1 MKVSF
6 GCELTYRVA
15 APTVFILNIEAAR
28 IPAHAGLADSLRSN
42 PALHFTGYAAPPF
55 DNRYARFLA
64 PPGPL
69 RIAYEGS
76 ADLQLRRANPAGI
89 GEVPIAALPLELFSF
104 LQPSRFCEADR
115 LANVAEK
122 QFGSINPGF
131 ERVTAICNWICGN
144 IEYKRGASN
153 PQTSAAQT
161 LEQRAGVCR
170 DFAHLGIALCRA
182 LNIPARFVS
191 CYALGLAP
199 DDFHAVFEAYLG
211 GTWWLF
217 DPTRQ
222 ALLDGLIRIG
232 IGRDAAEVSFA
243 SMYGAAEPDSM
254 RVFVTAADPAAPSR
268 ERTVDAISTG

>member
-1 MKVSF
+1 MTLSF

-15 APTVFILNIEAAR
+15 SPTVFILNIEAAR
-28 IPAHAGLADSLRSN
+28 IPAHRGLADGLHSN
-42 PALHFTGYAAPPF
+42 PELPFTGYAVPPF

-64 PPGPL
+64 PPGSL
-69 RIAYEGS
+69 RIDYSGTV
-76 ADLQLRRANPAGI
+76 DLQLHRADPAGI
-89 GEVPIAALPLELFSF
+89 GEVPIAELPLELFAF

-115 LANVAEK
+115 LANVADKE
-122 QFGSINPGF
+122 FGALNPGF
-131 ERVTAICNWICGN
+131 ERVSAICNWICSN
-144 IEYKRGASN
+144 IEYKRGASD

-161 LEQRAGVCR
+161 LERRAGVCR

-182 LNIPARFVS
+182 LNIPARFIS

-211 GTWWLF
+211 GKWWLF

-222 ALLDGLIRIG
+222 AALDGLIRIG

-243 SMYGAAEPDSM
+243 SMYGAAEPDGM
-254 RVFVTAADPAAPSR
+254 RVFVTAADPAAAG
-268 ERTVDAISTG
+268 ERTVSAISAG